1 MSAAT
6 AAAAPASGAAGAAL
20 AALAA
25 HAAAH
30 ERARDERAFEAA
42 RRAGDALALAEEV
55 EGNARAM
62 VGLELNAAIANQDAL
77 KVAVR
82 QLRAQV
88 QALAKTS
95 AGHGR
100 AYAALAAAAADAGSH
115 RAFLEQTDAA
125 LERANASLA
134 FVAEKLT
141 RE

>member
-1 MSAAT
+1 MSAP
-6 AAAAPASGAAGAAL
+6 AAAPPAGAASSAF

-30 ERARDERAFEAA
+30 ERARDERAFEAG
-42 RRAGDALALAEEV
+42 RRAADAIALAEEV
-55 EGNARAM
+55 ETNARAM
-62 VGLELNAAIANQDAL
+62 VGLELNAAIANQNAL

-82 QLRAQV
+82 QLRAQAG
-88 QALAKTS
+88 ALGKTA

-115 RAFLEQTDAA
+115 RAFLDDTNAA